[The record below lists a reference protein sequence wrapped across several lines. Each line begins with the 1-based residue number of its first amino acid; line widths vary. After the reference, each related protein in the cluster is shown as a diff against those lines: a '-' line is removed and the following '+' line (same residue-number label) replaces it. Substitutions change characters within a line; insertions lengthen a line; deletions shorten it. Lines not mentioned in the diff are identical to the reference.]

1 MTASLKKLESRL
13 KRNLAKRNSISQLA
27 KSEFNNL
34 NVFARMQEYCYLC
47 IAFLEII
54 NYE

>member
-1 MTASLKKLESRL
+1 MTASLKKSENHL
-13 KRNLAKRNSISQLA
+13 KRSLVKRNSISQLA
-27 KSEFNNL
+27 KSEFNNPNAL
-34 NVFARMQEYCYLC
+34 AWMKELYYLC